1 MMKNLFIL
9 CLILTIP
16 MEVFSQIK
24 SVSFSPEKNQI
35 NAGLPLPSEERFL
48 IQGLI
53 PSGIRRVEVKIFKT
67 NKKENSAETYTWKAA
82 YLSNPSDFEIY
93 VAYPLRSNDTY
104 TLKFYYFNS
113 TDTTEMKAVK
123 EAIHENLE
131 TYLNAN
137 FVVNKKEIKALVSQ
151 KAMLVQL
158 NEIVT
163 QGLSNY
169 SHQLDQGF
177 SGFSDVVKQKIEQI
191 HGIKLKDSKFNLL
204 KKSVDTKGTDNAY
217 YAKQVIDQLIDLTK
231 AETNQYLRSNLL
243 MLVDIREINN
253 YPTEKKPN
261 YLPINIGY
269 AGTYFGGGFNDLDY
283 GTSAF
288 AGISMPLGNKN
299 FTKILGNASISTGVF
314 FSNMTNAS
322 QTEIS
327 GPLIGRPSYI
337 GLGYSLFRILRFNA
351 GAVLTSTEINNKFE
365 DVTLYPFVGFSA
377 EFHIWLGLKR

>member
-1 MMKNLFIL
+1 MRNIFIL
-9 CLILTIP
+9 CFILILP
-16 MEVFSQIK
+16 FEVFGQIK

-48 IQGLI
+48 IEGVI
-53 PSGIRRVEVKIFKT
+53 PSGIRRVELKIFKAS
-67 NKKENSAETYTWKAA
+67 KKVSSAENYIWKAA
-82 YLSNPSDFEIY
+82 YQSNPSDFEIY
-93 VAYPLRSNDTY
+93 VAYPLRSNENY
-104 TLKFYYFNS
+104 SLKFYYFNS
-113 TDTTEMKAVK
+113 TDTTEMKAVR
-123 EAIHENLE
+123 EAIHENLQ

-151 KAMLVQL
+151 KAMLMQL
-158 NEIVT
+158 NEIVN

-169 SHQLDQGF
+169 SHQLDQEF
-177 SGFSDVVKQKIEQI
+177 NGFSDIVKQKIEQI
-191 HGIKLKDSKFNLL
+191 NNIKLKNSKFNLL
-204 KKSVDTKGTDNAY
+204 NKSDKTKGSDNAY
-217 YAKQVIDQLIDLTK
+217 YAEQVIDQLINLTK

-243 MLVDIREINN
+243 MLVDVREIDN
-253 YPTEKKPN
+253 YPTEKKPH

-314 FSNMTNAS
+314 FSNMTDAK
-322 QTEIS
+322 QAEIS

-351 GAVLTSTEINNKFE
+351 GAVLTSTEINNRFE